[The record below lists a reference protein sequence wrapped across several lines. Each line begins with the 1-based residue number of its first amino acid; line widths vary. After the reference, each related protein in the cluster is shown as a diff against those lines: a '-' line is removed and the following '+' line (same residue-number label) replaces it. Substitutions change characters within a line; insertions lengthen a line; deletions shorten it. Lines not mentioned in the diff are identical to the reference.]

1 MQDIRTRLIEATF
14 QEVFSN
20 GYTGASLANIL
31 KRADTKK
38 GSMYHHFPS
47 KKDMVIAMI
56 EEKVEKRIE
65 KKWQV
70 LAQSDKNIIELLIS
84 ILEDTNSWDLTNG
97 CPLGNLLQE
106 SLNQDEDFAKTL
118 TDILDKWKKLFCDAL
133 KKAIELGEIKE
144 NIEIEKVATFL
155 IASIEGAL
163 LLAKKHQ
170 DKKDFEVSI
179 EQLVFYI
186 NTLKK

>member
-56 EEKVEKRIE
+56 EDKVLEGVQN
-65 KKWQV
+65 KWNT
-70 LAQSDKNIIELLIS
+70 LAQANKNIIDTLIS
-84 ILEDTNSWDLTNG
+84 IIEDKKAWNLING
-97 CPLGNLLQE
+97 CALGNLLQE
-106 SLNQDEDFAKTL
+106 SLNQDEDFAKVL
-118 TDILDKWKKLFCDAL
+118 NDILNMWKTLIANSL
-133 KKAIELGEIKE
+133 EKAAELGEIKKDIKAE
-144 NIEIEKVATFL
+144 DLSTFI

-163 LLAKKHQ
+163 LLTKKSQ
-170 DKKDFEVSI
+170 DNKDFEVTI
-179 EQLVFYI
+179 KQLVFYI
-186 NTLKK
+186 NSYRV